1 MSHKW
6 RFESQKNDQYFELR
20 WSYTHK
26 STKMYHFITWLGSSV
41 RQTSASELDF
51 DNDHVMTA
59 RRETSSHKLP
69 SLMFY
74 FKSESLKTT
83 DLGLLSRHTKVQ
95 GTYGYKLI
103 SHAGET
109 MYSFLEPV
117 RASQDSKDRHVGSK
131 DRHVGSVRI
140 GLRIHALILVCHRP
154 VLVPCS
160 LFGLWIP
167 NAISPQIPQ
176 TVQWN
181 ANATIWKF

>member
-1 MSHKW
+1 
-6 RFESQKNDQYFELR
+6 
-20 WSYTHK
+20 
-26 STKMYHFITWLGSSV
+26 
-41 RQTSASELDF
+41 
-51 DNDHVMTA
+51 
-59 RRETSSHKLP
+59 
-69 SLMFY
+69 MFY

-117 RASQDSKDRHVGSK
+117 RASQNSKDRHVE
-131 DRHVGSVRI
+131 SVRI

-160 LFGLWIP
+160 LFGL
-167 NAISPQIPQ
+167 
-176 TVQWN
+176 
-181 ANATIWKF
+181 